1 MLLALDSRHSTIDTC
16 SMTTEEK
23 IELISRNLEET
34 LTPEELK
41 QLIESGKPMR
51 HYIGYEVS
59 GKLHIGQ
66 GIYTLMKI
74 KDLQD
79 AGVHTIVFIA
89 DWHAWLNKKL
99 DGKLETAT
107 WIGKNY
113 LIEAFKAGAKCVGA
127 DPEKIEFILGSELYE
142 SLGPVYWATMV
153 RVAKATSMAR
163 MLRST
168 TIMGR
173 KESEVTDSAMLIYP
187 AMQSADIFMMKVNLA
202 HSGTDQRNVHVV
214 AREAAKELGFD
225 KPVGLHAHLLQ
236 GLKQP
241 TLVTNRETG
250 KPKMDI
256 EAAKMSKSKPDSA
269 IFIHDTPDQIKRKI
283 NAAYAPEG
291 VVEFNPILDWVK
303 HLIFYEKTTFNIS
316 RPAKWGGDLS
326 YSNYEELEKAYANK
340 MLHPQD
346 LKAAVSDWIIA
357 KLKPARDHFEKSE
370 HQEALQ
376 KLEILSAKRE
386 ET

>member
-1 MLLALDSRHSTIDTC
+1 
-16 SMTTEEK
+16 MTTEEK
-23 IELISRNLEET
+23 IELITRNLEET
-34 LTPEELK
+34 LTQEELT
-41 QLIESGKPMR
+41 QLVDSGKTLR

-66 GIYTLMKI
+66 GLYTLMKI

-113 LIEAFKAGAKCVGA
+113 LIEAFKAGARCVGA

-142 SLGPVYWATMV
+142 KLGSDYWATMV
-153 RVAKATSMAR
+153 RVAKATTMSR

-173 KESEVTDSAMLIYP
+173 KEAEVTDSAMLIYP
-187 AMQSADIFMMKVNLA
+187 SMQSADIFMMKIDLA
-202 HSGTDQRNVHVV
+202 HAGTDQRNVHIV
-214 AREAAKELGFD
+214 AREAAHELGYQ

-236 GLKQP
+236 GLLTP
-241 TLVTNRETG
+241 TITKNPETG
-250 KPKMDI
+250 QDEMDM

-269 IFIHDTPDQIKRKI
+269 IFIHDTPEEIKRKI

-291 VVEFNPILDWVK
+291 IIEFNPILDWVK
-303 HLIFYEKTTFNIS
+303 HLIFYSENTEFIVS
-316 RPAKWGGDLS
+316 RPEKWGGNLT
-326 YSNYEELEKAYANK
+326 YSNYVDLEKDYASK
-340 MLHPQD
+340 ALHPQD
-346 LKAAVSDWIIA
+346 LKLAVAEWIIN
-357 KLKPARDHFEKSE
+357 KLEPARTYFEQPERKS
-370 HQEALQ
+370 ALE
-376 KLEILSAKRE
+376 KLESLIVKK
-386 ET
+386 